1 MKGNDSIV
9 FALRKDC
16 KEWVKLDSKGRLH
29 IVYKNNDTVI
39 DKRDT
44 GLMLRRINALQKYY
58 KKK

>member
-1 MKGNDSIV
+1 MKGDDSIV
-9 FALRKDC
+9 FALRKNC
-16 KEWVKLDSKGRLH
+16 KEWVKLDSEGRLH

-44 GLMLRRINALQKYY
+44 VLMLRRINALQKYY